1 MGIIPNYDENEAND
15 NFEMEQELIQADRE
29 IPQRRNKP
37 SPLRERHLNK
47 LNMD

>member
-37 SPLRERHLNK
+37 SPLRERHLN
-47 LNMD
+47 